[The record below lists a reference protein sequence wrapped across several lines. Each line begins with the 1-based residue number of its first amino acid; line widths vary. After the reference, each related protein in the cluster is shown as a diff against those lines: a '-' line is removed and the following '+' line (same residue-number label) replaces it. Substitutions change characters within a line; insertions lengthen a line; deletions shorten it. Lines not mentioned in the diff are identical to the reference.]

1 MSFAIK
7 VILVLLSVFV
17 LEFYFVKKVIASI
30 KNLFP
35 KISKKKLKIGKWI
48 ILTIVN
54 IYPIIAIFAW
64 VYVFINKIGY
74 FQPPENIFFDYF
86 VLYPFWVG
94 TMIIVQSTLFF
105 LIIEILSLII
115 ALFLKNYNE
124 KIKRTKTF
132 LFFIIFVVAV
142 IYVPSRIIYDY
153 NTVEINEIKFTKENL
168 PKSLEG
174 FKIVFISDIQ
184 ADRYTDEKRL
194 SNYIEKVNST
204 NPDLI
209 LMAGDMITSTPDFIE
224 LSANQLSKL
233 KSKYGIYT
241 CVGDHDNWAYRGDN
255 ERSLN
260 EVTNAL
266 SKVNIPMINNNKL
279 YLGVGEANI
288 EVTFVTNT
296 YVETISDKVLD
307 SLSTSNGKSDL
318 RIFLTH
324 QPREFLL
331 EKAIEKKYDLFLAGH
346 THGGQIT
353 FLFPFYNLSP
363 TMIET
368 PYMRGEFNFGKTLMI
383 VTKGLGMSLAPVRY
397 NATPEIS
404 VIKLS
409 KNYE

>member
-1 MSFAIK
+1 MPFAIK
-7 VILVLLSVFV
+7 VILVLLSVII
-17 LEFYFVKKVIASI
+17 LEIYFVKKVVSSI
-30 KNLFP
+30 KFLFP
-35 KISKKKLKIGKWI
+35 KISEKKIKIVKWFF
-48 ILTIVN
+48 LTIVN

-64 VYVFINKIGY
+64 IYVFINKIGY

-94 TMIIVQSTLFF
+94 TMIIVQATLFF
-105 LIIEILSLII
+105 LIIEILHLLSLPFIKNVKSKII
-115 ALFLKNYNE
+115 YVKSL
-124 KIKRTKTF
+124 
-132 LFFIIFVVAV
+132 LFFLIFICAL
-142 IYVPSRIIYDY
+142 IYVPSRIVYDY
-153 NTVEINEIKFTKENL
+153 NAVDINEIKFTKANL
-168 PKSLEG
+168 PKSLDG
-174 FKIVFISDIQ
+174 FKIAFISDIQ

-194 SNYIEKVNST
+194 SNFFEKVNAT

-233 KSKYGIYT
+233 KSKYGIFT

-255 ERSLN
+255 ERSLS

-266 SKVNIPMINNNKL
+266 SKVNIPMIDNNKL
-279 YLGVGEANI
+279 ILGIKNANL

-296 YVETISDKVLD
+296 YVETISENTLD
-307 SLSTSNGKSDL
+307 LITSNNSNADL

-324 QPREFLL
+324 QPMEFLVKKAH
-331 EKAIEKKYDLFLAGH
+331 EKNYDLFLAGH

-353 FLFPFYNLSP
+353 FLFPFQNLSP

-368 PYMRGEFNFGKTLMI
+368 PYMRGEFKFENMLMI

-397 NATPEIS
+397 NSTPEVS
-404 VIKLS
+404 VIKLES
-409 KNYE
+409 KK